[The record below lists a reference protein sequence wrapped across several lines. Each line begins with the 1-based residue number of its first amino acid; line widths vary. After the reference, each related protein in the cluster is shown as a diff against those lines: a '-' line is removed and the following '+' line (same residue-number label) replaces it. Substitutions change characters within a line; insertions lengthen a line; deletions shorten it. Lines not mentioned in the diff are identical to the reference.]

1 MSQEL
6 VRQTIRKFQDKL
18 LDLSARNKL
27 LNFKFSENART
38 QIRIVNDSP
47 DRIYKRLNEGKRLV
61 LETLPEPDST
71 PPDEN
76 SEQFQ
81 RMLIEMRST
90 DEQYQ
95 SAISNDDESPEN
107 LQAIERLLRD
117 RVRTRLSLPKLIGSK
132 ISPTPQQQAQGL
144 GINPAYDL
152 PSSVTGIRGSNSVL
166 QTLLFPK
173 EFERKASG
181 LSTGARTS
189 IQETGRN
196 TL

>member
-6 VRQTIRKFQDKL
+6 VSQTIKKFQDKL

-27 LNFKFSENART
+27 LNFKFSEKART
-38 QIRIVNDSP
+38 QIRIVNDAP
-47 DRIYKRLNEGKRLV
+47 DRIYKRLNDGRKLV
-61 LETLPEPDST
+61 LETLPEPDGT

-81 RMLIEMRST
+81 QMLIEMRST

-95 SAISNDDESPEN
+95 NAIANEDESPEN

-117 RVRTRLSLPKLIGSK
+117 KVRAKLKLPRLIGSK
-132 ISPTPQQQAQGL
+132 IIPTPQQQAQGL

-152 PSSVTGIRGSNSVL
+152 PSSVTDGMSSNLIL

-173 EFERKASG
+173 EF
-181 LSTGARTS
+181 
-189 IQETGRN
+189 
-196 TL
+196 